1 MNIHDFSK
9 KFILNDKIKN
19 IDSYLGLRLSEF
31 LREEENLKG
40 TKVGCNAGDCGSC
53 TVLIDNKACCSCLIT
68 LAKVQNKKVETIE
81 GIKKSELFAKL
92 KDSFSYYGAAQC
104 GICTPG
110 FLVSAKALLEQNS
123 DPTEEEIRFW
133 LAGNLCRCTG
143 YDKIITAVQNAAK
156 IVQEKK

>member
-9 KFILNDKIKN
+9 KFILNDKIKY

-68 LAKVQNKKVETIE
+68 LAKVQNKKVETI
-81 GIKKSELFAKL
+81 
-92 KDSFSYYGAAQC
+92 
-104 GICTPG
+104 
-110 FLVSAKALLEQNS
+110 
-123 DPTEEEIRFW
+123 
-133 LAGNLCRCTG
+133 
-143 YDKIITAVQNAAK
+143 
-156 IVQEKK
+156 